1 MTKTIQIRFKV
12 DVTVDSCCY
21 IEFCKKEEGHY
32 FYVNINKPIPDIL
45 SFNQVQNNTITGIVC
60 NTDSNMCPCKDTHFL
75 NIEVD
80 SIKIIDISQT
90 NILQTNNMNSYYNI
104 NNNISN
110 NIYIEPNYDSGEY
123 NWSFNQNNM
132 NYLINYINAN
142 YTIAVDTHVFR
153 VSNRLGIVKEKDVLK
168 TELALLKAIPKK
180 WQQHAH
186 HWLILH
192 GRYVC
197 IARKPKCET
206 CLISDYCEKNFS

>member
-80 SIKIIDISQT
+80 SIKIIDILQANIPQT

-142 YTIAVDTHVFR
+142 YTIAVDTHM
-153 VSNRLGIVKEKDVLK
+153 NCKCKKEEVCGCGCDDKHYGWIG
-168 TELALLKAIPKK
+168 TEGYDIGPIKGLV
-180 WQQHAH
+180 
-186 HWLILH
+186 
-192 GRYVC
+192 Y
-197 IARKPKCET
+197 
-206 CLISDYCEKNFS
+206 F